1 MDQHSGHPGLGGEL
15 HVARTG
21 GGTGSPPAVCSLGGW
36 RSTSGLLVR
45 DRSCCSRSQ
54 SATERRRLPDH
65 RPVTKHADP
74 YICHARTC
82 GRSADAPASFFSSP
96 VQRGAEGRGLPKSR
110 AVGGDKRYD
119 RIIAK
124 LRASWPARYGV
135 VGLTSVIN
143 VSGMFC
149 RYYVKAKLSGDLP
162 SVRSKAATG
171 TNPAWN
177 ELFTLEHHDLNEAVL
192 TLTVKDD
199 LPLLLGGQSRA
210 SRHGKATIPIKS
222 ILERKESKGKAAVG
236 SEGKLKSKVATPET
250 WYPLLNEDGTQYGE
264 GAVLVELMI
273 LPKGGLATAESM
285 VFDAKHGQAQAFI
298 AKHEMMCRAYA
309 KIDDIEKLKQ
319 VDDLLDSNVELHTVA
334 GLKKVSPDCMPHYP
348 RWMSLRAR
356 VGTGREEAFNYLRQ
370 TCKRVQFYETQGIK
384 ADVDENG
391 AITTEAYIK
400 LNYALIPMNISEK
413 ITVGIRHHA
422 WHMESSRSSDRE
434 TWSKEGLA
442 VLIHREKCGGVLDA
456 GRAGL
461 AFGLLHLES
470 IGSTLSA
477 SIFDAYKLIDT
488 TEETED
494 IEKKYGIGR
503 KIGSGAF
510 GTVKIAM
517 DNKDG
522 GLRAIKIVNKPTDNN
537 QDVLV
542 ELRKEME
549 IMTILGVHP
558 HVMRMYDFSED
569 EAHVYFVLEF
579 CSGGDMMDRL
589 MSRKPMEL
597 TEFEIQKTFKEIM
610 LGLKVNTGLMQRV
623 MACAS
628 AQCHLRLSYF
638 AMPQQHMHSTGVV
651 HRDIKPENVL
661 YKNKDADSPVVICD
675 FGLSA
680 TMRDEFSLRDACG
693 TPIYMAPEVI
703 LAGEKRKFHEK
714 TGIPTTITSTYG
726 FPVRHCHASCC
737 LSGSIMTALA

>member
-1 MDQHSGHPGLGGEL
+1 MPHE
-15 HVARTG
+15 
-21 GGTGSPPAVCSLGGW
+21 GTVK
-36 RSTSGLLVR
+36 VF
-45 DRSCCSRSQ
+45 
-54 SATERRRLPDH
+54 
-65 RPVTKHADP
+65 VK
-74 YICHARTC
+74 
-82 GRSADAPASFFSSP
+82 
-96 VQRGAEGRGLPKSR
+96 EGRGLPKSR
-110 AVGGDKRYD
+110 AVGGDK
-119 RIIAK
+119 
-124 LRASWPARYGV
+124 
-135 VGLTSVIN
+135 
-143 VSGMFC
+143 

-334 GLKKVSPDCMPHYP
+334 GLKK
-348 RWMSLRAR
+348 
-356 VGTGREEAFNYLRQ
+356 TGREEAFNYLRQ

-413 ITVGIRHHA
+413 I
-422 WHMESSRSSDRE
+422 

-610 LGLKVNTGLMQRV
+610 LGLK
-623 MACAS
+623 
-628 AQCHLRLSYF
+628 
-638 AMPQQHMHSTGVV
+638 HMHSTGVV

-726 FPVRHCHASCC
+726 FPVDIWSSGVMLYVMASGHFPFYASKEEEMPLMFAEIVSGRYDLPNNLFGNKSKELKDLIKGLLNPNPLKR
-737 LSGSIMTALA
+737 LSIDDTLSHPFFKLSTKPQDVVKRDKNEAPPKSNNPKTVTVFESLPTHVARTQKPRVTQEEQERMLSKING